1 MPVAGTQG
9 PLRDATRADFAGRSP
24 SCGGWRSR
32 RRVDGFAMNNAPV
45 IYGALMG
52 ASSAYLTAVLAGAM
66 TAGIGA
72 ASIVASPEKTESV
85 AVAEADL
92 AAIEI
97 PIIDIGPTPGPLS
110 IWRQLSV
117 LVGLDP
123 LTAGLIQHAGNTY
136 NLPGLN
142 TLFDSD
148 SHLIVQ
154 AVREA
159 GEYVDFGLESGQ
171 GQEGAWELLGGIA
184 TGSSEV
190 DSSRSIHFRG
200 LTGGTGGIGASLYGT
215 LGNSSFD
222 RDLTFL
228 GSALNS
234 SGTRT
239 VGDFNGELALLPW
252 DGFNIVGGGSEPPT
266 DGGVPTAT
274 LIDTNRLTTFNLG
287 SLTGAATSDVTLDGG
302 AGLCL
307 GSAKASCGGNTA
319 FLAVG
324 APVEGGLTLA
334 GRNIISGDF
343 STNRVVSTL
352 GNGQFSVQGAIG
364 GTFTVGNLEIG
375 RPIPIDIQI
384 PRASSM
390 LSSASA
396 RQTSS
401 VRSSFVAVPR
411 SRGSDNGTASTGRH
425 AARDAV
431 NSAISEVST
440 AVKTAVSNATQGKP
454 RHAKPDAD
462 DAS

>member
-1 MPVAGTQG
+1 
-9 PLRDATRADFAGRSP
+9 
-24 SCGGWRSR
+24 
-32 RRVDGFAMNNAPV
+32 
-45 IYGALMG
+45 MG
-52 ASSAYLTAVLAGAM
+52 ASSAYLTAVVAGAM

-72 ASIVASPEKTESV
+72 ASVLATPPDVA
-85 AVAEADL
+85 AEASARDVDL
-92 AAIEI
+92 AAVITPPADAVTI

-123 LTAGLIQHAGNTY
+123 LTAGLIQQAGNTY

-148 SHLIVQ
+148 SEILVQ

-159 GEYVDFGLESGQ
+159 GEYVDFGFQSTQ
-171 GQEGAWELLGGIA
+171 GGVGSWELLGGVA
-184 TGSSEV
+184 SGSTEGD
-190 DSSRSIHFRG
+190 DSRNLHFRG

-215 LGNSSFD
+215 LGDSSFG

-252 DGFNIVGGGSEPPT
+252 DGFKIVGGGSEPPAT
-266 DGGVPTAT
+266 GVPTAT
-274 LIDTNRLTTFNLG
+274 LIDTNRVTTFNLG
-287 SLTGAATSDVTLDGG
+287 SLTGQATSDVTLDGG

-319 FLAVG
+319 FLGVG

-343 STNRVVSTL
+343 SDNRIVSTL

-364 GTFTVGNLEIG
+364 GTVSVGGFEFG
-375 RPIPIDIQI
+375 RPIPIDFQI
-384 PRASSM
+384 PRASSL
-390 LSSASA
+390 LSSTNT
-396 RQTSS
+396 RQS
-401 VRSSFVAVPR
+401 VRNSFVAVPGG
-411 SRGSDNGTASTGRH
+411 SSSDNGAASTGRH
-425 AARDAV
+425 AARDAI
-431 NSAISEVST
+431 NSSISEVRT
-440 AVKTAVSNATQGKP
+440 AVKTAVSNVTQSTP
-454 RHAKPDAD
+454 RHAKPDTTAGTDTD
-462 DAS
+462 D